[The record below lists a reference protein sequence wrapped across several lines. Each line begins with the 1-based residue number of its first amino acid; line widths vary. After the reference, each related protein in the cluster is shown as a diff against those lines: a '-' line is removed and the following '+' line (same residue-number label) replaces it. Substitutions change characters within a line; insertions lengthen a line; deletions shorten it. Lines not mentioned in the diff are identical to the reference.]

1 MGFSMPPLG
10 LPKAVA
16 GAIPSYIPHPASGH
30 GTSGST
36 PINHGSSAHKRFRQ
50 AMMNPAA
57 VIHRPSSLPV
67 YLSSTL
73 VSTTTLVR
81 QRHSLRCK
89 LLLWS
94 RTKLQFSSLHN
105 LSRLLTTGWNH
116 PQAHFDVDSSM
127 PQVEGA
133 QEFDESLDPA
143 LNAGR
148 KADRDKAATKQ
159 WHSDQWRS
167 MAQGLAQGLAAGVG
181 GNGNFGES
189 FAAALGAAAPATTG
203 AMHTIE
209 DRRIAEEARAS
220 EIEDTFFNR
229 STKLQELAIARKKAQ
244 GEVDNARIGRE
255 LQARGIESTD
265 RRSDIAERRLGV
277 LEEHYG
283 NQDRAANTNAGAN
296 VVRAKVAQKVAATKG
311 KPKSAKDIDAYARK
325 RVYEQYGA
333 TNDNDKRSKIDKLL
347 SSSGRRKNTV
357 QDAYENARREA
368 AKSNVDA
375 SEDEDDQE

>member
-16 GAIPSYIPHPASGH
+16 GAIPSYVPHPASGH

-57 VIHRPSSLPV
+57 VIPQTVLTSGVPV
-67 YLSSTL
+67 QHVGIDYDPGQAAQPPVQTPPGGTDQTPIFQPPQPLATADY
-73 VSTTTLVR
+73 
-81 QRHSLRCK
+81 
-89 LLLWS
+89 
-94 RTKLQFSSLHN
+94 
-105 LSRLLTTGWNH
+105 GMEH

-127 PQVEGA
+127 PQIQSA

-167 MAQGLAQGLAAGVG
+167 MAQGLAQGLAAGMG

-255 LQARGIESTD
+255 LQAKAIESTD

-296 VVRAKVAQKVAATKG
+296 VVRANVARKVAATKG
-311 KPKSAKDIDAYARK
+311 KPKSAKDIDAYARQ